1 MASRNESP
9 FFFFDG
15 GSSLLLSSPAGS
27 ASRSVDDVDNVP
39 MMLLHLD
46 GWVVDEGCRKEVA
59 GWIAE
64 CMIATR
70 NSK

>member
-46 GWVVDEGCRKEVA
+46 GWVVDEG
-59 GWIAE
+59 
-64 CMIATR
+64 
-70 NSK
+70 

>member
-15 GSSLLLSSPAGS
+15 GSSLLLSAPAGS

-46 GWVVDEGCRKEVA
+46 GWVVDEG
-59 GWIAE
+59 
-64 CMIATR
+64 
-70 NSK
+70 